1 MMRCILPNILAGIEF
16 IRIPRESLTR
26 LQIKIDISMGR
37 VSENVAEKS
46 EIRNKL
52 FMANWPPT
60 NHKNYEALSS
70 PLTGED

>member
-1 MMRCILPNILAGIEF
+1 MEYECGQVI
-16 IRIPRESLTR
+16 
-26 LQIKIDISMGR
+26 Q
-37 VSENVAEKS
+37 KS

-52 FMANWPPT
+52 FMANWPPG